1 MHGSAPIRSESSAT
15 VPNGVSL
22 SDGGPL
28 IWNRD
33 WPCTL
38 VEALSHA
45 AALKTGVTFILNSNE
60 RLTYSYEAFLT
71 RAARILTGLRRAGLV
86 VGERVLIAFDR
97 NDDFLLTWWGCVL
110 GGFLPAAV
118 SIEEAYRSTST
129 RRAQI
134 SGAFQAL
141 GLPRLI
147 MPRLGGNTSL
157 LDNAGFVTQRL
168 VFEELLDNEPAL
180 NFHQARP
187 DDHAMILL
195 TSGSTGQPKV
205 VPLSHRNLLSMA
217 AGTAVQQQFT
227 PTEITLNW
235 LPLDHVGAISFLHL
249 LPTFLGCQQVHV
261 CPGVVMRDIRLWLD
275 LISEF
280 RATISWAPNFAFRLV
295 LEREA
300 ASGSRSLDLTRLRFL
315 VNAGEAVV
323 QQTLQAFSERLSSYG
338 FLPNSIRPA
347 FGMSETCS
355 GATWSA
361 GFEPN
366 SLNKFD
372 MVDLGRPI
380 PGMKLRIVDE
390 QGEIVPEA
398 TEGELQ
404 LTGESVFKGYWST
417 TGIDRSAFTKDGW
430 FRTGDLGSL
439 TAGQLRISGRSKNT
453 VIVNG
458 VHYQSHAIE
467 AVVEQVRGVEAT
479 YTAACAIRRAGSDT
493 DSLAIFFH
501 PQGGL
506 ATSLPTVVSSI
517 RTRVSQELGIR
528 PDILIA
534 VEKEDIPKTAIGKI
548 QRDHLRRRFEAGELR
563 EARVWDAI
571 AASDAKHSIAP
582 GAPQGASSV
591 VDSISLQLSLYRIVS
606 QVLNIESFGLDENF
620 FDLGATSML
629 LAEVESRIRDELCL
643 TLQTTDL
650 LAYPSVRALS
660 AFLGDGPSIRPE
672 MSNAPLA
679 IGPKRN
685 ARSTGIAIIGMSA
698 RFPGAPNT
706 EEYWQVLRDGR
717 ETITRFTPE
726 ELLAA
731 GESTE
736 RLNDPRYVPAA
747 GWLDHFDCFDA
758 KLFGIAEHES
768 KALDPQQRLFLEGA
782 WAALEDAGYDSAR
795 FPQRIGLFGSVG
807 LNLYAALTHTLPDL
821 AGNFTADL
829 LTSAPDFLATRAS
842 YKLNLRGPAMTV
854 LAACSSSLAAVHL
867 ACQALYDG
875 TCEMALAGAASIWF
889 LKKQGYLFVDGGLV
903 SPDGHCRAF
912 DARAQG
918 MVFGNGAGFVV
929 LKPVEQARAAGDTI
943 HAIIRGSAIN
953 NDGSS
958 KAGFLATGME
968 GQATVIASAI
978 RESGVDP
985 KSIGYVE
992 CHGTGTL
999 LGDAI
1004 EVTALQNAFRAVGVD
1019 TIRCPIGSAKA
1030 SIGHLGA
1037 ACGIAGLIKTVL
1049 ALQHR
1054 QVPPTPGFQTPNPQ
1068 LAARGSQ
1075 FFVNADLMD
1084 WDSTGDVRRAGV
1096 SSFGL
1101 GGTNVHL
1108 VLEEADTLPRPQSSS
1123 HNQLLVLSA
1132 RTPQA
1137 LAEQR
1142 RNLRRF
1148 LIAHPATVLP
1158 NLAFTLQIGR
1168 RELEYRWCAVVTDV
1182 LEAVQ
1187 QLDNESNDD
1196 FTRAVQPH
1204 LLWTANDSKRAAD
1217 IKLLIDAEVLIDS
1230 AEGKASQLAIA
1241 SDRGAL
1247 EPKYLAALGRLWQ
1260 SGYQIDWRGLHPTPP
1275 NRISLPTYPFER
1287 KRYWLD
1293 LDESPTQRKDT
1304 SNVLHSSATPDA
1316 VPEVWHRERGYAN
1329 LELLDELRA
1338 LPAESRASRL
1348 ESFLRDQLSLLT
1360 PGMPASEIDSNT
1372 GFIDLGI
1379 TSQGLVE
1386 LAARV
1391 QQSLR
1396 LRLPVTVGL
1405 EYPTLAQLVN
1415 FLLVQIFPAPLPT
1428 SAHRPTVVVPL
1439 DTNTAEIARL
1449 SDEEAL
1455 RMLRDES

>member
-15 VPNGVSL
+15 DPEGVSL

-28 IWNRD
+28 AWNRD
-33 WPCTL
+33 WPRTL
-38 VEALSHA
+38 VEALTQA
-45 AALKTGVTFILNSNE
+45 AALKGGVTFVLKANE
-60 RLTYSYEAFLT
+60 RRAYSYKDFLT

-86 VGERVLIAFDR
+86 AGERVLIAFDR
-97 NDDFLLTWWGCVL
+97 GDDFLLTWWGCVL
-110 GGFLPAAV
+110 GGFLPAGV
-118 SIEEAYRSTST
+118 SVEEAYRSTSA
-129 RRAQI
+129 RRAQVA
-134 SGAFQAL
+134 GAFQAL
-141 GLPRLI
+141 GSPRLV
-147 MPRLGGNTSL
+147 MPSLDGNMSL
-157 LDNAGFVTQRL
+157 PDDAGLVAKRL
-168 VFEELLDNEPAL
+168 VFEELVDNEPAL

-187 DDHAMILL
+187 DDHAILLL

-217 AGTAVQQQFT
+217 AGTVLQQQFT
-227 PTEITLNW
+227 PAEITLNW

-261 CPGVVMRDIRLWLD
+261 SPHLVMRDIRRWLD
-275 LISEF
+275 LLSEF
-280 RATISWAPNFAFRLV
+280 RATISWAPNFAFRLIV
-295 LEREA
+295 DRET
-300 ASGSRSLDLTRLRFL
+300 ASGSQDLDLTRLRFL

-323 QQTLQAFSERLSSYG
+323 QQTLQAFCERLSPHG

-361 GFEPN
+361 GFEPS
-366 SLNKFD
+366 SLSKFD

-404 LTGESVFKGYWST
+404 LTGESVFRGYWSP
-417 TGIDRSAFTKDGW
+417 TGIDRSTFTEDGW

-439 TAGQLRISGRSKNT
+439 TAGRLRITGRSKNT

-467 AVVEQVRGVEAT
+467 AVVEQVLGVEAT
-479 YTAACAIRRAGSDT
+479 YTAACAIRQAGSDT

-506 ATSLPTVVSSI
+506 ATCPPAVVRSI
-517 RTRVSQELGIR
+517 RTQVSQKLGIR
-528 PDILIA
+528 PDVLIA

-563 EARVWDAI
+563 EARVLDTS
-571 AASDAKHSIAP
+571 AASVIKHSIAP
-582 GAPQGASSV
+582 GTLKGASSV
-591 VDSISLQLSLYRIVS
+591 VDSIGLQLSLYRIVS

-629 LAEVESRIRDELCL
+629 LAEIESRIRDDLSL
-643 TLQTTDL
+643 SLQTTDL
-650 LAYPSVRALS
+650 LAYPSVRTLS
-660 AFLGDGPSIRPE
+660 AFLGDGPSVRPD
-672 MSNAPLA
+672 MSDALFA
-679 IGPKRN
+679 IGPARH

-698 RFPGAPNT
+698 RFPGAPSI

-717 ETITRFTPE
+717 ETITRFTRE

-758 KLFGIAEHES
+758 KLFGISEHES
-768 KALDPQQRLFLEGA
+768 HALDPQQRLFLEGA

-795 FPQRIGLFGSVG
+795 VSQRIGLFGSVG

-889 LKKQGYLFVDGGLV
+889 LRRQGYLFVDGGLV

-968 GQATVIASAI
+968 GQANVIASAI
-978 RESGVDP
+978 RRSGVDP
-985 KSIGYVE
+985 KSIGYIE

-1019 TIRCPIGSAKA
+1019 TIRCPLGSAKA
-1030 SIGHLGA
+1030 SIGHMGA

-1054 QVPPTPGFQTPNPQ
+1054 QVPPMPRFEKPNPQ

-1075 FFVNADLMD
+1075 FFVNTELVD
-1084 WDSTGDVRRAGV
+1084 WVSTDNVRRAGV

-1108 VLEEADTLPRPQSSS
+1108 VLEEADSLPKPQSGSDS
-1123 HNQLLVLSA
+1123 QLLVLSA

-1142 RNLRRF
+1142 TNLRRF
-1148 LIAHPATVLP
+1148 LMAHPATVLA

-1168 RELEYRWCAVVTDV
+1168 RELDYRWTAVVSGV

-1187 QLDNESNDD
+1187 KLENEGAAD

-1204 LLWTANDSKRAAD
+1204 LLSTANDSKIAAD
-1217 IKLLIDAEVLIDS
+1217 IRLLIDAGLLIDS
-1230 AEGKASQLAIA
+1230 AEVKASQLAIA
-1241 SDRGAL
+1241 SDHGAL
-1247 EPKYLAALGRLWQ
+1247 EPKYIGALGRLWQ
-1260 SGYQIDWRGLHPTPP
+1260 SGYRIDWRGLYPAQPS
-1275 NRISLPTYPFER
+1275 RISLPTYPFER

-1304 SNVLHSSATPDA
+1304 GTALHPPATPDGGL
-1316 VPEVWHRERGYAN
+1316 EMWHREPESAN

-1348 ESFLRDQLSLLT
+1348 ESFLREQLSSLA
-1360 PGMPASEIDSNT
+1360 PGMPANEVASNT

-1379 TSQGLVE
+1379 TSHGLVE
-1386 LAARV
+1386 LADRV
-1391 QQSLR
+1391 QRSLR

-1405 EYPTLAQLVN
+1405 EYPTLTQLVD
-1415 FLLVQIFPAPLPT
+1415 FLLVQIFPATMPT
-1428 SAHRPTVVVPL
+1428 TADRPIVAVPVA
-1439 DTNTAEIARL
+1439 TNTAEIARL
-1449 SDEEAL
+1449 SDDEAL
-1455 RMLRDES
+1455 RILRDES